1 MSDQDDPTP
10 DELTS
15 DEPVTDDG
23 PSRAQRIG
31 RGVAGFLLAALLGI
45 VGAGVGLAAWG
56 PVRAD
61 VGALRMG
68 ISIAPA
74 TTGESVVDLSP
85 LGAVKFDT
93 HDTPLRFR
101 ASIDDFESSAARK
114 AARTGKLPDTKE
126 IQDAAPKALGFA
138 GGTILL
144 VAAGSGALLAGLVRR
159 RWSAVAVGA
168 VAPVLVL
175 GGVIYASWKSFDLQ
189 TADPSCTGAIGLACE
204 GVARVRET
212 VNNKDTQTTEIG
224 AAAKNLANFYIGA
237 VGNDQETKD
246 STYRILLTS
255 DIHLNPSAL
264 GFAANLAEAFD
275 VNAVV
280 NVGDDADWGGAVG
293 NITGGAKEFDVPF
306 IWVRGN
312 HDSLVTQRDSKNN
325 GAVVLDDS
333 SFVQD
338 GFNYWGIGDP
348 TFTPKADKTVVRLG
362 EKQYKQKWSKDVL
375 APAVG
380 KLPAQPD
387 IIAVHDPAM
396 LDALT
401 TRPTLTLT
409 GHTHKFKATT
419 GRNPDGTPWA
429 VVTNGSTGGAGLRVL
444 DTGQER
450 PMQACI
456 IWLDK
461 ETKDPQFLDLFSF
474 RPLVDSTYSAERVSL
489 LPPS

>member
-1 MSDQDDPTP
+1 
-10 DELTS
+10 
-15 DEPVTDDG
+15 
-23 PSRAQRIG
+23 
-31 RGVAGFLLAALLGI
+31 
-45 VGAGVGLAAWG
+45 
-56 PVRAD
+56 
-61 VGALRMG
+61 MG

-175 GGVIYASWKSFDLQ
+175 GGVIYASWESFDLQ
-189 TADPSCTGAIGLACE
+189 TADPVCTGAIGLACE

-212 VNNKDTQTTEIG
+212 VNNKDSQTTEIG
-224 AAAKNLANFYIGA
+224 ATAKNLANFYIGA
-237 VGNDQETKD
+237 VGADAETKE
-246 STYRILLTS
+246 STTRILLTS
-255 DIHLNPSAL
+255 DIHMNPSSP
-264 GFAANLAEAFD
+264 GFAGNLAEAFD
-275 VNAVV
+275 VDTVI
-280 NVGDDADWGGAVG
+280 NVGDDADWGGAVS
-293 NITGGAKEFDVPF
+293 NLTGGSKDFDVPYV
-306 IWVRGN
+306 WVRGN
-312 HDSLVTQRDSKNN
+312 HDSLATQNDVKKG
-325 GAVVLDDS
+325 GAVILDDTTYQREGLT
-333 SFVQD
+333 F
-338 GFNYWGIGDP
+338 WGVGDP

-362 EKQYKQKWSKDVL
+362 EKQYKQKWSKEVL
-375 APAVG
+375 APALG
-380 KLPAQPD
+380 KLTTPPD
-387 IIAVHDPAM
+387 VIAVHDPAM

-401 TRPTLTLT
+401 TRPPLILA

-429 VVTNGSTGGAGLRVL
+429 MVVNGSTGGAGLRVL
-444 DTGQER
+444 DSGQER

-456 IWLDK
+456 IWVDK
-461 ETKDPQFLDLFSF
+461 ATKQPLFLDLFSF